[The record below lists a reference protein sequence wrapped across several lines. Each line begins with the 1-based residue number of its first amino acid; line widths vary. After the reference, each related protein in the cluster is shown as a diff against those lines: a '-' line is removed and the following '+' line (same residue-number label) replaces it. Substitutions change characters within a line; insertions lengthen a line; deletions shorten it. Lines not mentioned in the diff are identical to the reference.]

1 MLFREYARKPMV
13 RLVAVAAI
21 ALAAATSAQAMS
33 PVPLHQADSMIT
45 QVRNCGP
52 GQVQSGGKCV
62 LRYGARGYPYK
73 CLTWSEGFCVQKVFL
88 NRR

>member
-21 ALAAATSAQAMS
+21 ALAAATSALAMS

-62 LRYGARGYPYK
+62 LRTTTRQSK
-73 CLTWSEGFCVQKVFL
+73 CLNWSEGFCVYKVL
-88 NRR
+88 NRALSW

>member
-1 MLFREYARKPMV
+1 MLFREYARKPMG

-21 ALAAATSAQAMS
+21 ALAAATSALAMS

-52 GQVQSGGKCV
+52 GQVQSNGKCV
-62 LRYGARGYPYK
+62 LKTTTRQSK
-73 CLTWSEGFCVQKVFL
+73 CMMWSEGFCVQKVL
-88 NRR
+88 NRVFSW

>member
-13 RLVAVAAI
+13 RLVTVAAI

-45 QVRNCGP
+45 QFGNCGP

-62 LRYGARGYPYK
+62 SRTTTPQSK
-73 CLTWSEGFCVQKVFL
+73 CLNWSEGFCVYKVL
-88 NRR
+88 NSALRW

>member
-1 MLFREYARKPMV
+1 MLFREYAQKPTV
-13 RLVAVAAI
+13 RLIAVAAI
-21 ALAAATSAQAMS
+21 ALAVATSAQATS

-62 LRYGARGYPYK
+62 LRTTSRQSK
-73 CLTWSEGFCVQKVFL
+73 CLNWSEGFRVYKVL
-88 NRR
+88 HRALTW

>member
-13 RLVAVAAI
+13 RLVTVAI

-62 LRYGARGYPYK
+62 LRTTTPQSK
-73 CLTWSEGFCVQKVFL
+73 CLNWSEGFCVYKVL
-88 NRR
+88 NSALRW

>member
-1 MLFREYARKPMV
+1 MLFREYARKPMG

-52 GQVQSGGKCV
+52 GQVQSNGKCV
-62 LRYGARGYPYK
+62 LRTTTPP
-73 CLTWSEGFCVQKVFL
+73 VQVSGIGVKAFAFTRAL
-88 NRR
+88 RW

>member
-1 MLFREYARKPMV
+1 MLFREYARKPMR

-62 LRYGARGYPYK
+62 LRTTTRQSK
-73 CLTWSEGFCVQKVFL
+73 CLNWSEGFCVYKVL
-88 NRR
+88 NRALTW

>member
-1 MLFREYARKPMV
+1 MLFQEYTRKPMV
-13 RLVAVAAI
+13 RLTAVTAI

-33 PVPLHQADSMIT
+33 LVPLHQVDSMIT

-62 LRYGARGYPYK
+62 LRTTSRQSK
-73 CLTWSEGFCVQKVFL
+73 CLNWSEGFCVYKVL
-88 NRR
+88 NRAFSW